1 MLAGGSQ
8 EASHIDE
15 ATRRGAFRLCS
26 TEGFYGQLSLINA
39 LLLELNLEVR
49 VTDPLMRDKGGEPMG
64 NETKKDIMFNKMKS
78 KKKEVKL
85 VRKIVLIVAFLLIVV
100 VGVGGLVIYNY
111 VESALLPLDPNSEE
125 IVTVD
130 IPIGSGLDTISS
142 KLEESGIIENA
153 KIFKYYAKFNNESQF
168 QAGEYSLTKA
178 MTLDEIIES
187 LKTGKVYREPVFSL
201 TIPEGLTLEQIADVI
216 EKKTNHSADDFFTLV
231 TSEEFVNRMMV
242 KYPNIL
248 SEEIKGENVRYALEG
263 YLFPSTYPFFEENPS
278 IESIVDTMLAN
289 TEKVVSSYVELLQA
303 EEKSVHWLLTFASL
317 LEEEATAQTDRSTIA
332 SVFFNRIEEGMPL
345 QTDPTV
351 LYAKGTHKDRV
362 LFEDLEFD
370 NPYNTYQNTGL
381 PPGPIAN
388 AGKSSIDATL
398 DPSNT
403 DYFYFLA
410 DKEGTNHFSVTY
422 DEHLQKIDEFLK

>member
-1 MLAGGSQ
+1 
-8 EASHIDE
+8 
-15 ATRRGAFRLCS
+15 
-26 TEGFYGQLSLINA
+26 
-39 LLLELNLEVR
+39 
-49 VTDPLMRDKGGEPMG
+49 MG
-64 NETKKDIMFNKMKS
+64 NETKKDIMFKKMKN

-85 VRKIVLIVAFLLIVV
+85 VRKIVLIITFLIIIV
-100 VGVGGLVIYNY
+100 GGIGGLVVYNF

-125 IVTVD
+125 TITVD

-142 KLEESGIIENA
+142 ELEESGVIKNA

-187 LKTGKVYREPVFSL
+187 LKTGKVYREPILSL
-201 TIPEGLTLEQIADVI
+201 TIPEGLTLEQIGQVV
-216 EKKTNHSADDFFTLV
+216 EKNTNHSADDFFALV
-231 TSEEFVNRMMV
+231 TSEEFVDRMMI

-248 SEEIKGENVRYALEG
+248 GAEIKGENVRYALEG
-263 YLFPSTYPFFEENPS
+263 YLFPATYPFFEENPS
-278 IESIVDTMLAN
+278 IETIVDTMLAN
-289 TEKVVSSYVELLQA
+289 TDKVVTSYVDLLQA

-317 LEEEATAQTDRSTIA
+317 LEEEATAQTDRATIA
-332 SVFFNRIEEGMPL
+332 SVFYNRIEEGMPL

-388 AGKSSIDATL
+388 AGKSSIEATL
-398 DPSNT
+398 DPSDT